1 MPLGAARINTL
12 SKVLSTP
19 AAVDPRTSESQS
31 LTVSGD
37 AKISTAQSKFGGS
50 SMLFDG
56 SGDYVEC
63 GSAFDLG
70 TGDFTFEGWFRSND
84 TSVFH
89 IIFDHRDTGTDDA
102 ATLVI
107 YNNSKGGNIR
117 KPYLYVQGAVRITGT
132 STMELNVWNHLAVV
146 RESGVFKLYVNGT
159 QEGGTYSNSNS
170 FTTTQPF
177 RISTNTTTGTASIKG
192 YMDEVRVSDVAR
204 YTSSFTPSTSAFEPD
219 DKTLLLVHGDG
230 DNNSTVILDDGPRT
244 SSAVSI
250 TMVDNAHISTDQ
262 AKFGSTSVEL
272 DGTDDAVDPDH
283 TQLNI
288 GSGDFTVE
296 FFYYPTDLSTVHGRY
311 FFDTGS
317 GISGRL
323 NGYFN
328 SSSQFVIRSGNTV
341 LLQASHGMSTGQW
354 YHLAI
359 VRKSGTLKFYRDG
372 TELAS
377 TSNSTNFTNNDYKIG
392 SYLTG
397 GGFGLIGYIDE
408 WRQSSCARYSQAFT
422 APTSA
427 FVADGYT
434 DLLLH
439 FEGSNNDTT
448 TTDDPPFVAHLEAVT
463 FDGTNNY
470 MKHTSSSGWSDTKQF
485 TISIWF
491 RASSLHDGFLFDI
504 GDVSVTTSSHLY
516 LESDGGIIL
525 GLKDSGSFN
534 QKHTITSSDSAKYAA
549 NTWYHL
555 LASVR
560 TNSSSTAYFYK
571 NDTVSDGTWSD
582 HFNSNIDW
590 TRNQYSIGSKINE
603 GNKFN
608 GDLGPI
614 WIDNTYLDI
623 TVESNRR
630 KFISASGTP
639 VDLGSDGSTPT
650 GSQPKVYIRGEA
662 SVWNSADNNKG
673 STSDYSE
680 IGGTITDSSNEPIG

>member
-1 MPLGAARINTL
+1 MPLGIARLNTL
-12 SKVLSTP
+12 SKVL
-19 AAVDPRTSESQS
+19 AEEVDPRTFDSVPI
-31 LTVSGD
+31 TVSGD
-37 AKISTAQSKFGGS
+37 AQISTAQSKFGGS
-50 SMLFDG
+50 SILF
-56 SGDYVEC
+56 
-63 GSAFDLG
+63 
-70 TGDFTFEGWFRSND
+70 
-84 TSVFH
+84 
-89 IIFDHRDTGTDDA
+89 
-102 ATLVI
+102 
-107 YNNSKGGNIR
+107 
-117 KPYLYVQGAVRITGT
+117 
-132 STMELNVWNHLAVV
+132 
-146 RESGVFKLYVNGT
+146 
-159 QEGGTYSNSNS
+159 
-170 FTTTQPF
+170 
-177 RISTNTTTGTASIKG
+177 
-192 YMDEVRVSDVAR
+192 
-204 YTSSFTPSTSAFEPD
+204 
-219 DKTLLLVHGDG
+219 
-230 DNNSTVILDDGPRT
+230 
-244 SSAVSI
+244 
-250 TMVDNAHISTDQ
+250 
-262 AKFGSTSVEL
+262 

-283 TQLNI
+283 TLLNI
-288 GSGDFTVE
+288 GSGDFTIE
-296 FFYYPTDLSTVHGRY
+296 FWIYVTDFTTVYGRY

-317 GISGRL
+317 GVSGRL
-323 NGYFN
+323 NAF
-328 SSSQFVIRSGNTV
+328 FDTATTFKIRSGNTV
-341 LLQASHGMSTGQW
+341 LLSGSHGMSTNQW

-359 VRKSGTLKFYRDG
+359 MRESGTIRFYRDG
-372 TELAS
+372 TSLAS
-377 TSNSTNFTNNDYKIG
+377 ASNSTNFTNNDYKIG

-397 GGFGLIGYIDE
+397 GGFGVIGYIDE
-408 WRQSSCARYSQAFT
+408 WRQSDSARYSGTSFT
-422 APTSA
+422 VPTSA
-427 FVADGYT
+427 FEPDVNTKLLIHGDG
-434 DLLLH
+434 DN
-439 FEGSNNDTT
+439 GSTNIV
-448 TTDDPPFVAHLEAVT
+448 DDPPFAPHLEAVT
-463 FDGTNNY
+463 FDGSNNY
-470 MKHTSSSGWSDTKQF
+470 MKHTSSSGWADTKQF

-504 GDVSVTTSSHLY
+504 GDVSITTSSHLY

-525 GLKDSGSFN
+525 GFKDGDNSYN

-560 TNSSSTAYFYK
+560 TNSSATAYFYK

-639 VDLGSDGSTPT
+639 VDLGSDGSIPT